1 MKKYIKP
8 NIEVVAGG
16 SMQTFAGGLNDS
28 VNPNDQLGKGT
39 DNWEPEQDVDSDW

>member
-16 SMQTFAGGLNDS
+16 SMQIFAATIINS
-28 VNPNDQLGKGT
+28 PNTNGAITKDAGE
-39 DNWEPEQDVDSDW
+39 WEPEQDVDLDW